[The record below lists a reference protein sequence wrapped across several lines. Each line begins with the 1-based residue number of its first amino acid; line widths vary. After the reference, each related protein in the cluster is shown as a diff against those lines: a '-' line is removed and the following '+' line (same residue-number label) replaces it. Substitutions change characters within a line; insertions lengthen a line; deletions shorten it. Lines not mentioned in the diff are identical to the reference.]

1 MSVFHNSYGKD
12 FNDCKQYLY
21 FIANNE
27 GQDWKDRSNY
37 NNLTVV
43 PFEATATRFFLPTS
57 SKEISLLSF
66 KIQ

>member
-12 FNDCKQYLY
+12 LNDCKQYLY

-27 GQDWKDRSNY
+27 GQDWKDRRNY

-43 PFEATATRFFLPTS
+43 TFEATAARFFSPN
-57 SKEISLLSF
+57 
-66 KIQ
+66 IQ

>member
-12 FNDCKQYLY
+12 LNDCKQYLY

-27 GQDWKDRSNY
+27 GQDWKDRRNY

-43 PFEATATRFFLPTS
+43 TLEQQLLGFFSQHPV
-57 SKEISLLSF
+57 K
-66 KIQ
+66 K